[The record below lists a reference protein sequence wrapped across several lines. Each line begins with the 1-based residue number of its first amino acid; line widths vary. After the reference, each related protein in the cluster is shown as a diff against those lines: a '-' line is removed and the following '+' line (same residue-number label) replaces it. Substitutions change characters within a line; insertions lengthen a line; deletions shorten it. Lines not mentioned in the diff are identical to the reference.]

1 VYEGEIL
8 SMMSRGSTGRSGY
21 EEVTGNTPDISEWLD
36 FEFYDLVWW
45 WYRPNKPDVTDETRR
60 LARWLGV
67 SHHVGSD
74 LCYWL
79 VTDSGQIVSKMSVE
93 HVTRDDY
100 LTEDKKKKIEAF
112 NEKLEARLD
121 DTNFVLQGEDGVD
134 LKMLEDY
141 VDEDGIGNMMDQ
153 DKAPTQEEYNDMVV
167 EECPEDDDEEALDKY
182 LNMELTMGVGMD
194 AERRG

>member
-1 VYEGEIL
+1 
-8 SMMSRGSTGRSGY
+8 
-21 EEVTGNTPDISEWLD
+21 
-36 FEFYDLVWW
+36 
-45 WYRPNKPDVTDETRR
+45 
-60 LARWLGV
+60 
-67 SHHVGSD
+67 
-74 LCYWL
+74 
-79 VTDSGQIVSKMSVE
+79 
-93 HVTRDDY
+93 VTRDDY
-100 LTEDKKKKIEAF
+100 LTEDKKKKIEPF